1 VKLFNHNIVITFL
14 QANSGGSGGSSRGS
28 RGSSNKPPPGAVN
41 LERSYQI
48 CQAVIQNSPNR
59 DQLRCQLKPPPS
71 LLAANTNSSTG
82 NNKKSENCVPPRAAT
97 QYGVVTSSRN
107 GSGPTNNSVS
117 GKPFTPPLPAPSG
130 YPVVPGSN
138 GLNVA
143 KPVTPVGGQG
153 KVTSSRGGT
162 YIQRQQSPPV
172 VVRHVFTS
180 SQGIPV
186 TMAVLPQSQAAPE
199 VSQSVLIC
207 SVYPLQSFQNLVTHA
222 HYKGREQKSS
232 TKGLG

>member
-1 VKLFNHNIVITFL
+1 MQVS
-14 QANSGGSGGSSRGS
+14 SGGSGGSRSRA
-28 RGSSNKPPPGAVN
+28 SSNKPPPGAVN

-71 LLAANTNSSTG
+71 LLAANNNSSSGT
-82 NNKKSENCVPPRAAT
+82 NKKSDNSNSSRAAT

-107 GSGPTNNSVS
+107 GNGPNNSVS
-117 GKPFTPPLPAPSG
+117 GKPFTPPLPAPGS

-138 GLNVA
+138 GVSMA
-143 KPVTPVGGQG
+143 KPLTSMGGQG
-153 KVTSSRGGT
+153 KVTSSRGGA
-162 YIQRQQSPPV
+162 YHQRQQSPPV

-186 TMAVLPQSQAAPE
+186 TMAVLPQSQAPPE
-199 VSQSVLIC
+199 VSHRKKNFTVIKVPNKFIFLFVNCYMYVCPSKLV
-207 SVYPLQSFQNLVTHA
+207 FNLLSIFLVIHDWKRFRT
-222 HYKGREQKSS
+222 
-232 TKGLG
+232 